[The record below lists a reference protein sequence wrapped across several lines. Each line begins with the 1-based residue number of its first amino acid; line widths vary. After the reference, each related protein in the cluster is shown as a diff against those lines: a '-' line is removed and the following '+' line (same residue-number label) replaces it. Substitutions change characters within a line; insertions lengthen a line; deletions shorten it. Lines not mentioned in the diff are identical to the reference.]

1 MKKLL
6 LLIVLCTGL
15 ISFAHAQK
23 QVTGKVTD
31 VKDGTPLSGA
41 SVKIKGT
48 SKGTLTDANGEFRIS
63 VSGNDV
69 LVVSSVGYSDREVP
83 VGDQTSLN
91 ITLTQGENV
100 MNEVVVTALGIRRS
114 KNQLPYSAQQVSGAE
129 ISKTRDDNFLSS
141 LSGKVSGLEIR
152 QGNTLGGS
160 TNVVLRGFKSL
171 TGNNQALFVV
181 DGIPF
186 DNSNTNTN
194 NQLTGRG
201 GFDYGNAAADIN
213 PDDIESINV
222 LKGAAATALYGSR
235 AANGVIV
242 ITTKKGR
249 KGLGITINSGV
260 IVGKIDKS
268 TFPTYQKSYGAGYIS
283 IEYGGYGSPDGGFFY
298 FDVNGDGQPDL
309 VTPTTEDA
317 SWGAKF
323 DPSLQVYQ
331 WDAFDKTSPYYHK
344 PRPWVA
350 AANDPSEFFETAV
363 SYNNSVLLQGG
374 GDKASFKLGYTRN
387 NDNGILPNSQV
398 GKDLLNFSSTY
409 NITDRLSAGVNFNYS
424 KIKGFGRYGNGY
436 GPNNLMSNF
445 RQWWEMNVDIKEQKD
460 AYFRTRQNIT
470 WNWVDPSDEENGLK
484 PIFWDNPYWGRYE
497 NYENDRRD
505 RYFGN
510 VMLNYKVTDW
520 LNVMGRITLDS
531 YDEQQE
537 ERVAVGSIGQF
548 INGQLTTDPN
558 GEPSGYSKFNRSFRE
573 TNYDLLINFDKNV
586 SDNLN
591 IKALLGGN
599 IRQTNI
605 SSNQAKTNG
614 GLVVP
619 RFYALSNSL
628 NQVSPTVEALTQVE
642 VDGVFA
648 GATLSYKDMLVL
660 DGTIRRDRSST
671 LPEANNTYY
680 YPSVSGGFIFS
691 KLLPN
696 ATWLN
701 YGKVRANYAEV
712 GNSAPALS
720 VHDTYVHD
728 NNDVSFGT
736 ATLFSVPSTKN
747 NENLKP
753 ERTKSTEAGLEV
765 SMFKSRLGAD
775 ITLYN
780 TKSVDQILPV
790 GVSTATGY
798 NYEFVNAGVIRNR
811 GIEISLNGTPV
822 KTKDFSWNIT
832 VNWSKNQSRVM
843 SLYDTSKNLLI
854 TSFQG
859 DVTLNAAVGEP
870 YGTLR
875 GSNFVYLNGQK
886 VVGDD
891 GFYKFAPT
899 ANEIIGNINP
909 DWIGGI
915 SNTFKYKNLAL
926 SFLIDVRQG
935 GDVFSLDMYYGL
947 ATGLYPETAGLND
960 KGQPVRNTL
969 DNGGGVIFPGVTADG
984 KPNTNRVDISGL
996 YGAYGYVNNPSAAF
1010 VYDASFVK
1018 LREASLTYSFSDR
1031 LIKKINP
1038 IKGIDLSLVGRNL
1051 WIIHKNL
1058 PYADPEETTS
1068 SGNIQGLQT
1077 GAYPSVRS
1085 VGFNV
1090 TVKF

>member
-31 VKDGTPLSGA
+31 VKDGTPLSGT

-344 PRPWVA
+344 SRPWVA

-470 WNWVDPSDEENGLK
+470 
-484 PIFWDNPYWGRYE
+484 
-497 NYENDRRD
+497 
-505 RYFGN
+505 
-510 VMLNYKVTDW
+510 
-520 LNVMGRITLDS
+520 
-531 YDEQQE
+531 
-537 ERVAVGSIGQF
+537 
-548 INGQLTTDPN
+548 
-558 GEPSGYSKFNRSFRE
+558 
-573 TNYDLLINFDKNV
+573 
-586 SDNLN
+586 
-591 IKALLGGN
+591 
-599 IRQTNI
+599 
-605 SSNQAKTNG
+605 
-614 GLVVP
+614 
-619 RFYALSNSL
+619 
-628 NQVSPTVEALTQVE
+628 
-642 VDGVFA
+642 
-648 GATLSYKDMLVL
+648 
-660 DGTIRRDRSST
+660 
-671 LPEANNTYY
+671 
-680 YPSVSGGFIFS
+680 
-691 KLLPN
+691 
-696 ATWLN
+696 
-701 YGKVRANYAEV
+701 
-712 GNSAPALS
+712 
-720 VHDTYVHD
+720 
-728 NNDVSFGT
+728 
-736 ATLFSVPSTKN
+736 
-747 NENLKP
+747 
-753 ERTKSTEAGLEV
+753 
-765 SMFKSRLGAD
+765 
-775 ITLYN
+775 
-780 TKSVDQILPV
+780 
-790 GVSTATGY
+790 
-798 NYEFVNAGVIRNR
+798 
-811 GIEISLNGTPV
+811 
-822 KTKDFSWNIT
+822 
-832 VNWSKNQSRVM
+832 
-843 SLYDTSKNLLI
+843 
-854 TSFQG
+854 
-859 DVTLNAAVGEP
+859 
-870 YGTLR
+870 
-875 GSNFVYLNGQK
+875 
-886 VVGDD
+886 
-891 GFYKFAPT
+891 
-899 ANEIIGNINP
+899 
-909 DWIGGI
+909 
-915 SNTFKYKNLAL
+915 
-926 SFLIDVRQG
+926 
-935 GDVFSLDMYYGL
+935 
-947 ATGLYPETAGLND
+947 
-960 KGQPVRNTL
+960 
-969 DNGGGVIFPGVTADG
+969 
-984 KPNTNRVDISGL
+984 
-996 YGAYGYVNNPSAAF
+996 
-1010 VYDASFVK
+1010 
-1018 LREASLTYSFSDR
+1018 
-1031 LIKKINP
+1031 
-1038 IKGIDLSLVGRNL
+1038 
-1051 WIIHKNL
+1051 
-1058 PYADPEETTS
+1058 
-1068 SGNIQGLQT
+1068 
-1077 GAYPSVRS
+1077 
-1085 VGFNV
+1085 
-1090 TVKF
+1090 